1 MFFRNLTLFRFSPA
15 VATDLDRLDEALA
28 EHRLRPCGPLE
39 MFTRGFVPPVGR
51 GEGEPLTHAVKQ
63 STLFTVGGEDKLLP
77 AAVINDELHRKVQKI
92 AEEEGRKVGGR
103 EDIIAMHNDS
113 RTPYLSVKAE
123 GRKGKWPG
131 TIVRVPGKPPEWKS
145 PAEANGVRMWFPLE
159 AGAIN
164 LIAAAGAYEWSLTD
178 TEDTAKVN
186 LGKRAA
192 DAWERVNI
200 CVTKNG
206 K

>member
-1 MFFRNLTLFRFSPA
+1 MRPTHLL
-15 VATDLDRLDEALA
+15 LLALA
-28 EHRLRPCGPLE
+28 AGLASTTAAHAQSKPYGA
-39 MFTRGFVPPVGR
+39 GFDGW
-51 GEGEPLTHAVKQ
+51 T
-63 STLFTVGGEDKLLP
+63 FTVTTEKPGL
-77 AAVINDELHRKVQKI
+77 INCRAI
-92 AEEEGRKVGGR
+92 RKVGGR
-103 EDIIAMHNDS
+103 EDIISMHNDS

-131 TIVRVPGKPPEWKS
+131 TIINIPGKYVPGQFGQFAWKS

-178 TEDTAKVN
+178 TEDSAKVN

-200 CVTKNG
+200 CVHKNG